1 MAVDESD
8 SWFKAGNEK
17 MIQEN
22 YEEAI
27 INYKRAIELNPSNIS
42 ALNNKGIAL
51 FRLKRY
57 QEAIDSY
64 DKAIEINPGHANAWF
79 NKAKAVR
86 DLAQSYLDKANDD
99 RTSAAKWIN
108 QALALFDSANQF
120 YNKGESLSAGKT

>member
-1 MAVDESD
+1 MAVKESD

-17 MIQEN
+17 MMQED

-27 INYKRAIELNPSNIS
+27 INYSKAIELNPSNVS
-42 ALNNKGIAL
+42 AFNNKGLAL

-64 DKAIEINPGHANAWF
+64 DKAIAINSSYANAWF

-99 RTSAAKWIN
+99 RASAAKWIN

-120 YNKGESLSAGKT
+120 YNKAESLSTGKT